1 MKSYE
6 ERTKLIAQK
15 AEEKRLARN
24 RRRKALSVTAL
35 CMGLVLAF
43 NLVLFLPIDN
53 SRDLTAYRGSEY
65 YPLIQKLDA
74 LTRPKNSY
82 KNNFEKWFSWLGN
95 AKFGAAPPV
104 VDEGKDYQEV
114 TNNQVAGVVE
124 GDLFKRTDEYIYY
137 LHDDGNEAYQLQLY
151 PLNGENTERAA
162 SFSIAAEK

>member
-95 AKFGAAPPV
+95 AKFGAAPPRRGRRQGLSRS
-104 VDEGKDYQEV
+104 DE
-114 TNNQVAGVVE
+114 
-124 GDLFKRTDEYIYY
+124 
-137 LHDDGNEAYQLQLY
+137 
-151 PLNGENTERAA
+151 
-162 SFSIAAEK
+162 